1 MQVWQAPFYPKIKP
15 LQPVHTSPIHGFVHR
30 CCCHNGC
37 RCRYIK
43 KVKYLCRSKQQS
55 LRLKSKCRC
64 GQVCSTWC
72 CSLGTLQQ
80 QQLSALRVVKVH
92 SVALSVRDV
101 LATGRVGQSPRV
113 GTAWKA
119 ARRRQS
125 MLGPGATVG
134 SRATRKSQLW
144 PKHGVAAAA
153 ETS

>member
-1 MQVWQAPFYPKIKP
+1 MRA
-15 LQPVHTSPIHGFVHR
+15 
-30 CCCHNGC
+30 
-37 RCRYIK
+37 
-43 KVKYLCRSKQQS
+43 
-55 LRLKSKCRC
+55 
-64 GQVCSTWC
+64 
-72 CSLGTLQQ
+72 
-80 QQLSALRVVKVH
+80 
-92 SVALSVRDV
+92 V

-144 PKHGVAAAA
+144 PKHGAA